1 MLVNTCIG
9 KVTKCHWINKDT
21 VSEVQR
27 TNLQEDRH
35 VLEIHPAQ
43 RDHR

>member
-1 MLVNTCIG
+1 MLVNTCIRR
-9 KVTKCHWINKDT
+9 VTKCHWISKDT

-35 VLEIHPAQ
+35 VLKIYPAQ
-43 RDHR
+43 GDPR